1 MSQKTR
7 ILIAGA
13 GFAGI
18 YTFKAL
24 KKLLRGNDGVE
35 IFIMHPK
42 NYFLFTPLLHEV
54 ATGNQTLRN
63 ITEPIRKI
71 IRGSDSHFVQTK
83 VLGVSVSEKIVES
96 EQGYYRYDYLVL
108 ALGAQTNFYNTPG
121 AKEYCFTLK
130 SLEDAYRL
138 KNQFI
143 DNFERASET
152 EDLEERQRLLHFVV
166 IGGGPTGVELAAEM
180 ADFFYDT
187 FAQYYTFEIIKATK
201 ITIIQSHETLVPQFP
216 KNFHKRSLNR
226 LKHEKIEV
234 RLNCKVQVVSKNEII
249 LSTGETIPTF
259 TPIWVAGIEP
269 QHIPFDIAVEKN
281 NKGQIKIGTDLTIP
295 NHPNIFVIGDM
306 AEVNDHTGSPLPAT
320 AQVATKQAS
329 HVAKNIFQLIN
340 NQLPRPFVYRESGTL
355 MSLGKFHALGKIA
368 NIPFSGFFAWWLWR
382 TVYLFK
388 IISPAKRINIA
399 VDWTLHLFTER
410 DISRIE

>member
-1 MSQKTR
+1 MTQKTR

-24 KKLLRGNDGVE
+24 KKLLRGNNEIE

-54 ATGNQTLRN
+54 TTGNQTLRN

-71 IRGSDSHFVQTK
+71 LKGSNAHFVQTK
-83 VLGVSVSEKIVES
+83 ILGVSIPEKIIET

-108 ALGAQTNFYNTPG
+108 SLGAQTNFYHTPG
-121 AKEYCFTLK
+121 AKEHCFTLK

-152 EDLEERQRLLHFVV
+152 DDPEEKKKLLHFVV

-180 ADFFYDT
+180 ADFFYGT
-187 FAQYYTFEIIKATK
+187 FSKYYTPDIIEATK
-201 ITIIQSHETLVPQFP
+201 ITIIQSHKTLVPQFP
-216 KNFHKRSLNR
+216 SNFHKRSFKR
-226 LKHEKIEV
+226 LKHEKIEI
-234 RLNCKVQVVSKNEII
+234 RLDCKVQEVTENQVT
-249 LSTGETIPTF
+249 LSNGEVISTA

-269 QHIPFDIAVEKN
+269 QQIPFDVEVEKN
-281 NKGQIKIGTDLTIP
+281 DKGQIKVGSDLSIS
-295 NHPNIFVIGDM
+295 NHPNIFVLGDM
-306 AEVNDHTGSPLPAT
+306 AEVNDHKGSPLPAT
-320 AQVATKQAS
+320 AQVATKQAF
-329 HVAKNIFQLIN
+329 HTAQNILQCIN
-340 NQLPRPFVYRESGTL
+340 NQPTLPFIYQSSGTL

-388 IISPAKRINIA
+388 IISPAKRVQIA

-410 DISRIE
+410 NISRIE